1 MNKGVT
7 GYQLVIIITIIIGV
21 IILALLWVFMKSG
34 TKELSDIFDNLTR
47 SFQAALC
54 GLLGSLGKMI
64 FGGVC

>member
-1 MNKGVT
+1 MKKGVT

-34 TKELSDIFDNLTR
+34 TEQLSGIFDKLTR

-54 GLLGSLGKMI
+54 GLLGSLGKFI